1 MSLVYHS
8 SRLCFCRSWILLSWN
23 SLPIGGTEGAL
34 QRQTHD
40 PARESWESSNYTS
53 VSIYF
58 LNKKLVFYFLPSLV
72 LKGLKHDPRRTKWIE
87 NILVNV
93 SGQEPSLYFNLRLQ
107 FMSVFF
113 FYFCVLR
120 YGFYDECLR
129 KYGNANVWKHFTDLF
144 DYLPL
149 TALIESQVWA
159 FLISYNVSFP
169 HFIFNNCNQLQVFC
183 LHGGLSPSLDT
194 LDNIRSLDRIQEVM
208 IIFFLV
214 RA

>member
-113 FYFCVLR
+113 FLLLCTQIWFLWRVLEEIWKCKRVETFHGPLWLPTSYSTYRESGLSFSYKLQCVL
-120 YGFYDECLR
+120 
-129 KYGNANVWKHFTDLF
+129 
-144 DYLPL
+144 
-149 TALIESQVWA
+149 SA
-159 FLISYNVSFP
+159 FHL
-169 HFIFNNCNQLQVFC
+169 
-183 LHGGLSPSLDT
+183 
-194 LDNIRSLDRIQEVM
+194 
-208 IIFFLV
+208 
-214 RA
+214 

>member
-113 FYFCVLR
+113 FFTFVYSDMVFMTSAW
-120 YGFYDECLR
+120 
-129 KYGNANVWKHFTDLF
+129 GNMEMQTCGNISRTSLIT
-144 DYLPL
+144 YL
-149 TALIESQVWA
+149 
-159 FLISYNVSFP
+159 
-169 HFIFNNCNQLQVFC
+169 LQH
-183 LHGGLSPSLDT
+183 L
-194 LDNIRSLDRIQEVM
+194 
-208 IIFFLV
+208 
-214 RA
+214 